1 MEKLEGVFTKAG
13 AAHNCSSSRANA
25 QNFDPILPMIDVKE
39 LVLCLMARQ
48 DSTDDVLH
56 IYGDGNAC
64 FSPSIS
70 PLCRSSEIMKIA
82 SEENR

>member
-13 AAHNCSSSRANA
+13 AAHNCSSSRAYA
-25 QNFDPILPMIDVKE
+25 QNFHPILPMIDVKE
-39 LVLCLMARQ
+39 MVLYLIARQ
-48 DSTDDVLH
+48 ESTDEVLH
-56 IYGDGNAC
+56 IYGDENAC

-70 PLCRSSEIMKIA
+70 SLCRSSEIMKIA